1 MQRIIKFTA
10 GGSSATYGNF
20 APGDLLRCP
29 EAAAKHFVEEA
40 CCAKWA
46 DQAHKADPAA
56 DFQDTQPAAAP
67 AEAPAAAAPE
77 ASKPARKRTR

>member
-29 EAAAKHFVEEA
+29 EAAARHFVEEA
-40 CCAKWA
+40 RCADWA

-56 DFQDTQPAAAP
+56 EFQDTQPAAAP
-67 AEAPAAAAPE
+67 ADPPADAAPR
-77 ASKPARKRTR
+77 ARRGKK

>member
-10 GGSSATYGNF
+10 SGCSATYGNF

-29 EAAAKHFVEEA
+29 EAAARHFVDEA
-40 CCAKWA
+40 RCADWA

-56 DFQDTQPAAAP
+56 DFQDTQPAAN
-67 AEAPAAAAPE
+67 PAAAPDPAAEP
-77 ASKPARKRTR
+77 AKPARKRAR

>member
-40 CCAKWA
+40 RCAEYA
-46 DQAHKADPAA
+46 DQAHKANPAA
-56 DFQDTQPAAAP
+56 DFQDTQPAAEP
-67 AEAPAAAAPE
+67 AEAPAEAAPR
-77 ASKPARKRTR
+77 ARRGKK